1 MKKFILTTILA
12 LLAIAAGARVKLPPV
27 LGSNMVLQQDSDV
40 KIWGRANPGAKIQIT
55 TSWDGK
61 RHKTEASDSG
71 EWAVTVHTPLA
82 GGPWSIVCSDGEEVV
97 LDNVLTGEV
106 WFCSGQSNMEMPM
119 QGFPGSPVE
128 GFSEAMASATSD
140 VPVRMFLADVKDG
153 KLTKIVSRTPLDEC
167 EVEWHLNNPGDVA
180 VTSAVAYY
188 FASILQSKMNVPVG
202 IIVASHGG
210 TRIETWMDRQALEG
224 FAHVDKTAFEAQGP
238 VTDPYTTPSVLY
250 NSKLH
255 PFFPYVIKGMIWY
268 QGENNCANPEDYSK
282 LLPAFVKMLREE
294 WQAKLPFYYVQ
305 VTPFHSYWGTAN
317 SGARLREHQW
327 LGGKDIQD
335 CSMVCT
341 ADLGDYHY
349 IHFPKKRQVAER
361 LVNLALAKT
370 YGREGLWCESPSFKD
385 MEIREGKAYIG
396 VDNAPLGL
404 CPMFIPLVDFEI
416 AGEDR
421 VFHPADAMIYESDP
435 RHIVVSSPE
444 VPAPVAV
451 RYGYSDYLS
460 GQVKNNA
467 GLPLIPFRTDNW
479 D

>member
-1 MKKFILTTILA
+1 M
-12 LLAIAAGARVKLPPV
+12 
-27 LGSNMVLQQDSDV
+27 
-40 KIWGRANPGAKIQIT
+40 
-55 TSWDGK
+55 
-61 RHKTEASDSG
+61 
-71 EWAVTVHTPLA
+71 
-82 GGPWSIVCSDGEEVV
+82 
-97 LDNVLTGEV
+97 
-106 WFCSGQSNMEMPM
+106 
-119 QGFPGSPVE
+119 
-128 GFSEAMASATSD
+128 
-140 VPVRMFLADVKDG
+140 
-153 KLTKIVSRTPLDEC
+153 
-167 EVEWHLNNPGDVA
+167 
-180 VTSAVAYY
+180 
-188 FASILQSKMNVPVG
+188 
-202 IIVASHGG
+202 
-210 TRIETWMDRQALEG
+210 
-224 FAHVDKTAFEAQGP
+224 
-238 VTDPYTTPSVLY
+238 
-250 NSKLH
+250 
-255 PFFPYVIKGMIWY
+255 
-268 QGENNCANPEDYSK
+268 
-282 LLPAFVKMLREE
+282 
-294 WQAKLPFYYVQ
+294 Q